1 MPNSTTLS
9 EEQRAQYEVIAAQLA
24 AALVAKTEALDQY
37 IQAQENLEA
46 TEQMFQER
54 LSVMFE
60 YQNKSTLEVLLE
72 SDSLAGFFTNMEII
86 ELISEADAQAV
97 DQMEIA
103 LENAEDQREFCLQ
116 EADEMQA
123 IADEKQAQLDELE
136 DRIGYTTAA
145 LEDISVEL
153 DSWTAQEN
161 SLESLAASLDSQ
173 IVALQAQYDQELAAM
188 TTTTT
193 TTTTVATESSNE
205 SLPSGSTD
213 QTETVQTEP
222 VATATPTPVPTVDTS
237 GVSLQWPTWCH
248 TITSYFGY
256 RTHPIYGNT
265 RFHSGIDIGAG
276 FGDTIM
282 AAASGT
288 VIYVETPVPGQNW
301 GGSGYGNY
309 FIIDHGNGVSTLYAH
324 CSNVYVSNGQQ
335 VSAGEAVG
343 TVGSTGGSTGSHL
356 HFEVR
361 INGNR
366 VDPFTACPNHNT
378 DNCMDDKYYAS
389 GMPLDEKEDHLVRAV
404 ALKGNVKAVAIRTTA
419 AVETA
424 RQLHNTTNAATAAL
438 GRFLTG
444 SLLIAESMKNDT
456 DTQTTIIR
464 ADGPMKGM
472 TCVCDSKGHARAYP
486 YEGDVETTY
495 LRPGKINVGAAV
507 GKNGSLTVIRD
518 VGLKEPYSGSV
529 ELISGEIA
537 EDFTYYLASSE
548 QTPSVVALGVQIKNG
563 IISSTPAE

>member
-1 MPNSTTLS
+1 MIRALINRNLKKITAALITLAFMGAGSFTALLLSKPVCVSASNDVFMRAEMFMFDTADDLAERRNEREQAAANAQAAADMVASLAGQRNALSGELAELNELS

-24 AALVAKTEALDQY
+24 AALIAKTEALDAF
-37 IQAQENLEA
+37 ITAQENLEA

-86 ELISEADAQAV
+86 ALISDADAQAV

-103 LENAEDQREFCLQ
+103 LQNAEMQRELALQ
-116 EADEMQA
+116 QADEMQA

-136 DRIGYTTAA
+136 ARIGETTAA
-145 LEDISVEL
+145 LEDISCEL

-161 SLESLAASLDSQ
+161 SLEALAASLDAQ
-173 IVALQAQYDQELAAM
+173 IASLQAQYDAEVAAAATS

-193 TTTTVATESSNE
+193 TATSASETS
-205 SLPSGSTD
+205 STD
-213 QTETVQTEP
+213 PTVPGETTAPTEP
-222 VATATPTPVPTVDTS
+222 AAPTPVPTASTS

-248 TITSYFGY
+248 TITSYFGN
-256 RTHPIYGNT
+256 RVHPIYGTT

-288 VIYVETPVPGQNW
+288 VIYVETPVPGQSW

-324 CSNVYVSNGQQ
+324 CTSVYVSNGQT

-366 VDPFTACPNHNT
+366 VDP
-378 DNCMDDKYYAS
+378 
-389 GMPLDEKEDHLVRAV
+389 
-404 ALKGNVKAVAIRTTA
+404 
-419 AVETA
+419 
-424 RQLHNTTNAATAAL
+424 L
-438 GRFLTG
+438 GCL
-444 SLLIAESMKNDT
+444 
-456 DTQTTIIR
+456 
-464 ADGPMKGM
+464 P
-472 TCVCDSKGHARAYP
+472 
-486 YEGDVETTY
+486 
-495 LRPGKINVGAAV
+495 
-507 GKNGSLTVIRD
+507 
-518 VGLKEPYSGSV
+518 
-529 ELISGEIA
+529 
-537 EDFTYYLASSE
+537 
-548 QTPSVVALGVQIKNG
+548 
-563 IISSTPAE
+563 

>member
-1 MPNSTTLS
+1 MNMRKITSALLVLACIGAGSFVTLMLKKPACVFASDNLIQRIEVLRFDTEDELAERRSQRDEAVAQAQAAASRVSALSGQASALSGELAELNQLS
-9 EEQRAQYEVIAAQLA
+9 EEQREQYEVISAQLA
-24 AALVAKTEALDQY
+24 AALVAKTEALDAY
-37 IQAQENLEA
+37 IDAQDNLAA
-46 TEQMFQER
+46 TELMFQER

-72 SDSLAGFFTNMEII
+72 SDSIAGFFTNMEII
-86 ELISEADAQAV
+86 TLISDADAQAV

-103 LENAEDQREFCLQ
+103 LENAEMQREIALQ

-136 DRIGYTTAA
+136 ARIGVTTEA
-145 LEDISVEL
+145 LADISCEL

-161 SLESLAASLDSQ
+161 SLEALAASLDQQ
-173 IVALQAQYDQELAAM
+173 IYALQAQYDAEVAAAATS

-193 TTTTVATESSNE
+193 TAAETEETMTSETSA
-205 SLPSGSTD
+205 
-213 QTETVQTEP
+213 QTEETADPNAAPTE
-222 VATATPTPVPTVDTS
+222 AAEPTPVPTANTS

-265 RFHSGIDIGAG
+265 RFHSGIDIGAS

-288 VIYVETPVPGQNW
+288 VIYVEYPVPDQNW

-324 CSNVYVSNGQQ
+324 CTSIYVSNGQS

-361 INGNR
+361 INGDR
-366 VDPFTACPNHNT
+366 VDP
-378 DNCMDDKYYAS
+378 
-389 GMPLDEKEDHLVRAV
+389 
-404 ALKGNVKAVAIRTTA
+404 
-419 AVETA
+419 
-424 RQLHNTTNAATAAL
+424 L
-438 GRFLTG
+438 GCL
-444 SLLIAESMKNDT
+444 
-456 DTQTTIIR
+456 
-464 ADGPMKGM
+464 P
-472 TCVCDSKGHARAYP
+472 
-486 YEGDVETTY
+486 
-495 LRPGKINVGAAV
+495 
-507 GKNGSLTVIRD
+507 
-518 VGLKEPYSGSV
+518 
-529 ELISGEIA
+529 
-537 EDFTYYLASSE
+537 
-548 QTPSVVALGVQIKNG
+548 
-563 IISSTPAE
+563 

>member
-1 MPNSTTLS
+1 MIRFIENNLRRITITLVTLAVIGAMSTTALLLQKPLYVSAAGSYLERYEYFRFDTQEELEERRNQRDQAVADAQAAASVVSSLAGEASALRGELADLNELS
-9 EEQRAQYEVIAAQLA
+9 EEQRAQYEVIAGQLA
-24 AALVAKTEALDQY
+24 AALIAKTEALDAY
-37 IQAQENLEA
+37 IQAQEDLEA

-72 SDSLAGFFTNMEII
+72 SDSLAGFFTNIEII
-86 ELISEADAQAV
+86 SLIADADAQAV
-97 DQMEIA
+97 DQMEVV
-103 LENAEDQREFCLQ
+103 LENAEAQRVYALQ
-116 EADEMQA
+116 QADEMQA

-136 DRIGYTTAA
+136 ERIGITTEA
-145 LEDISVEL
+145 LEDISCQL

-161 SLESLAASLDSQ
+161 SLEALAASLDAQ
-173 IVALQAQYDQELAAM
+173 ILNLQAQYDAEVAAAAATA
-188 TTTTT
+188 TTTME
-193 TTTTVATESSNE
+193 TEASLPSE
-205 SLPSGSTD
+205 SLPQG
-213 QTETVQTEP
+213 VEP
-222 VATATPTPVPTVDTS
+222 SEATPTPVPEPTQTPTSSSS

-248 TITSYFGY
+248 TITSPFGY

-324 CSNVYVSNGQQ
+324 CCNVYVSNGQS

-366 VDPFTACPNHNT
+366 VDP
-378 DNCMDDKYYAS
+378 
-389 GMPLDEKEDHLVRAV
+389 
-404 ALKGNVKAVAIRTTA
+404 
-419 AVETA
+419 
-424 RQLHNTTNAATAAL
+424 L
-438 GRFLTG
+438 GCL
-444 SLLIAESMKNDT
+444 
-456 DTQTTIIR
+456 
-464 ADGPMKGM
+464 P
-472 TCVCDSKGHARAYP
+472 
-486 YEGDVETTY
+486 
-495 LRPGKINVGAAV
+495 
-507 GKNGSLTVIRD
+507 
-518 VGLKEPYSGSV
+518 
-529 ELISGEIA
+529 
-537 EDFTYYLASSE
+537 
-548 QTPSVVALGVQIKNG
+548 
-563 IISSTPAE
+563 

>member
-1 MPNSTTLS
+1 MIINFINNNIKKITSALIATSVIGTLSFVALLGLKPVCVSASSDILNRTQFFRFDTQEELEERRNERDQAVANAQAAADMVASLAGERNALSGELAELNQLS

-24 AALVAKTEALDQY
+24 AALVAKTEALDAY
-37 IQAQENLEA
+37 IQAQDNLAA

-72 SDSLAGFFTNMEII
+72 SDSIAGFFTNMEII
-86 ELISEADAQAV
+86 TLISEADAQAV
-97 DQMEIA
+97 DQMQVA
-103 LENAEDQREFCLQ
+103 LENAEAQREIALQ

-145 LEDISVEL
+145 LEDISTEL

-161 SLESLAASLDSQ
+161 SLEALAASLDSQ
-173 IVALQAQYDQELAAM
+173 ITALQAQYDQELAAM

-248 TITSYFGY
+248 TITSPFGY
-256 RTHPIYGNT
+256 RVHPIYGNT

-366 VDPFTACPNHNT
+366 VDP
-378 DNCMDDKYYAS
+378 
-389 GMPLDEKEDHLVRAV
+389 
-404 ALKGNVKAVAIRTTA
+404 
-419 AVETA
+419 
-424 RQLHNTTNAATAAL
+424 L
-438 GRFLTG
+438 GCL
-444 SLLIAESMKNDT
+444 
-456 DTQTTIIR
+456 
-464 ADGPMKGM
+464 P
-472 TCVCDSKGHARAYP
+472 
-486 YEGDVETTY
+486 
-495 LRPGKINVGAAV
+495 
-507 GKNGSLTVIRD
+507 
-518 VGLKEPYSGSV
+518 
-529 ELISGEIA
+529 
-537 EDFTYYLASSE
+537 
-548 QTPSVVALGVQIKNG
+548 
-563 IISSTPAE
+563 

>member
-1 MPNSTTLS
+1 MIINFINNNIKKITSALIATSVIGTLSFVALLGLKPVCVSASSDILNRTQFFRFDTQEELEERRNERDQAVANAQAAADMVASLAGERNALSGELAELNQLS

-24 AALVAKTEALDQY
+24 AALVAKTEALDAY
-37 IQAQENLEA
+37 IQAQDNLAA

-72 SDSLAGFFTNMEII
+72 SDSIAGFFTNMEII
-86 ELISEADAQAV
+86 TLISEADAQAV
-97 DQMEIA
+97 DQMQVA
-103 LENAEDQREFCLQ
+103 LENAEAQREIALQ

-145 LEDISVEL
+145 LEDISTEL

-161 SLESLAASLDSQ
+161 SLEALAASLDSQ
-173 IVALQAQYDQELAAM
+173 ITALQAQYDQEQAAM

-248 TITSYFGY
+248 TITSPFGY
-256 RTHPIYGNT
+256 RVHPIYGNT

-324 CSNVYVSNGQQ
+324 CTNVYVSNGQQ

-366 VDPFTACPNHNT
+366 VDP
-378 DNCMDDKYYAS
+378 
-389 GMPLDEKEDHLVRAV
+389 
-404 ALKGNVKAVAIRTTA
+404 
-419 AVETA
+419 
-424 RQLHNTTNAATAAL
+424 L
-438 GRFLTG
+438 GCL
-444 SLLIAESMKNDT
+444 
-456 DTQTTIIR
+456 
-464 ADGPMKGM
+464 P
-472 TCVCDSKGHARAYP
+472 
-486 YEGDVETTY
+486 
-495 LRPGKINVGAAV
+495 
-507 GKNGSLTVIRD
+507 
-518 VGLKEPYSGSV
+518 
-529 ELISGEIA
+529 
-537 EDFTYYLASSE
+537 
-548 QTPSVVALGVQIKNG
+548 
-563 IISSTPAE
+563 